1 MQERLV
7 MDYTTLCT
15 QSKTGQ
21 EQPVQRMQSLY
32 QVCQQVTDGRKARG
46 KRYELAGLLVVL
58 VLAKLAGMESLL
70 GASDWV
76 KDQETRLREGL
87 QLSWTHMPCR
97 NTYSYALA
105 LLDSQQV
112 NAALAAW
119 CVRQEA
125 ESRCGEEPSRLVVQA
140 SQRHVHLAVD
150 GKALRGTGKQAYGG
164 EEPQKQVLHVYEV
177 RTGTVL
183 QQCPIATKRNEVST
197 LKPMLTEALCKGRIL
212 TSDAAQSYH
221 DFGRLV
227 QRAGGDVVLV
237 IKDNTPLTRADLEL
251 FFEDPQA
258 DRSTWQSYAQVEKGH
273 GRLERR
279 SITTSPDLNEYLR
292 RDWGEV
298 GQVFRLQRE
307 RTIKDQHSVEVVYGW
322 TSLPPKQ
329 CSPQRLSHLIR
340 EHWAVENR
348 LHWRRDVTLGED
360 RCGVRFPPVAQ
371 MLAVLNTVV
380 LSLMDLHQVPNV
392 ARQLRRFAS
401 HPDEALAW
409 VL

>member
-1 MQERLV
+1 
-7 MDYTTLCT
+7 MDYTTLCV
-15 QSKTGQ
+15 QSKAGQ
-21 EQPVQRMQSLY
+21 EQAVQRMQSLY
-32 QVCQQVTDGRKARG
+32 QVCQQVSDGRKARG
-46 KRYELAGLLVVL
+46 KQYELAGVLVVL
-58 VLAKLAGMESLL
+58 ALAKLAGMQSLQ

-76 KDQETRLREGL
+76 KDQQELLCKEL
-87 QLSWTHMPCR
+87 PLSWRHMPCR
-97 NTYSYALA
+97 NTYDYALA
-105 LLDSQQV
+105 RLDSQPV
-112 NAALAAW
+112 NEALAAW

-125 ESRCGEEPSRLVVQA
+125 QSRCGEEPSRLAVQA

-150 GKALRGTGKQAYGG
+150 GKALRGTGKSLYGG
-164 EEPQKQVLHVYEV
+164 EEPQKQVLHVYEAQ
-177 RTGTVL
+177 TGIVL
-183 QQCPIATKRNEVST
+183 QQCPIASEHNEVST
-197 LKPMLTEALCKGRIL
+197 LKPLLTEVLCKGRIL

-227 QRAGGDVVLV
+227 KRAGGDVVLF

-258 DRSTWQSYAQVEKGH
+258 DRRTWQSYTKTEKGH

-279 SITTSPDLNEYLR
+279 QIITSPDLNDYLR

-307 RTIKDQHSVEVVYGW
+307 RTSKDKHSVEVVYGW
-322 TSLPPKQ
+322 SSLSPKQ
-329 CSPQRLSHLIR
+329 CDPQRLLQLIR
-340 EHWAVENR
+340 EHWSVENR

-360 RCGVRFPPVAQ
+360 QCGVRFPPVAQ
-371 MLAVLNTVV
+371 MLAVLNTLV
-380 LSLMDLHQVPNV
+380 LSLMDLHRVPNV

-409 VL
+409 IH